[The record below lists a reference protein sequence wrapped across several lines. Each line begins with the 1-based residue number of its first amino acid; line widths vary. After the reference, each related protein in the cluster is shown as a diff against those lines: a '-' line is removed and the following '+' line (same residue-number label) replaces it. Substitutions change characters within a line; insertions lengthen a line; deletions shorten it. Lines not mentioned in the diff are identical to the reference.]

1 MPPTTPSTRAAAQLL
16 VAELEGPGVVI
27 DLGCGAGD
35 LCEPVR
41 AAGFDY
47 LGVDLSPDMVALAQ
61 RRFPDAAFRRDP
73 RSTCRPCAVP
83 QGSWRWARSSTTRL
97 TPGRGQRP
105 GRVAT

>member
-1 MPPTTPSTRAAAQLL
+1 M
-16 VAELEGPGVVI
+16 VI

-61 RRFPDAAFRRDP
+61 RRFPDAAFRQGSAFDLP
-73 RSTCRPCAVP
+73 SCAVP